1 MSIEKNQVKK
11 VAKLSRISLDES
23 KVESLSKDLNSIIN
37 FVEQLNKL
45 DTKDT
50 KPLSSVIDKTLEP
63 RNDKV
68 NDGQMKEEILKNSQ
82 KNEDLFIVPKRINMS
97 DLNKSSISEI
107 INLIKLK
114 KISSLETNHFIK
126 TSKKMKFNCFDAT
139 CFEKSIKSAKDFD
152 AKKISAAWCTT
163 EQIYF
168 AQKIQKLLVVTLSNL
183 FLHMNLL

>member
-68 NDGQMKEEILKNSQ
+68 NDGKIKEEILKNSPD
-82 KNEDLFIVPKRINMS
+82 KNEDFFIVPK
-97 DLNKSSISEI
+97 
-107 INLIKLK
+107 
-114 KISSLETNHFIK
+114 
-126 TSKKMKFNCFDAT
+126 
-139 CFEKSIKSAKDFD
+139 
-152 AKKISAAWCTT
+152 
-163 EQIYF
+163 
-168 AQKIQKLLVVTLSNL
+168 VVE
-183 FLHMNLL
+183 

>member
-23 KVESLSKDLNSIIN
+23 KVESLSKDLNSIIK

-68 NDGQMKEEILKNSQ
+68 NDGKIKEEILKNSPD
-82 KNEDLFIVPKRINMS
+82 KNEDFFIVPKVI
-97 DLNKSSISEI
+97 E
-107 INLIKLK
+107 
-114 KISSLETNHFIK
+114 
-126 TSKKMKFNCFDAT
+126 
-139 CFEKSIKSAKDFD
+139 
-152 AKKISAAWCTT
+152 
-163 EQIYF
+163 
-168 AQKIQKLLVVTLSNL
+168 
-183 FLHMNLL
+183 